1 MIYLMRHGET
11 VWNAEQRLQGRQDTP
26 LTTKG
31 VAQAQAFGRALA
43 MELPD
48 PHAYRLIAS
57 PLGRAWQTA
66 VLAVSGMG
74 RSPSDIELEPRLVEH
89 AFGAW
94 EGLNQADLK
103 RDHAEALTARL
114 ADKWNVPA
122 TDGESYAMVA
132 DRVGAWLADQDEA
145 ETLVVICHG
154 VIARVMR
161 GLYAKMPRDELMQ
174 LPEPQDR
181 IFKLSSGAIEEIRV

>member
-11 VWNAEQRLQGRQDTP
+11 IWNAEKRLQGQQDTP
-26 LTTKG
+26 LTAKG

-43 MELPD
+43 ADVPD
-48 PHAYRLIAS
+48 PAACRLIAS

-66 VLAVSGMG
+66 VLAVTGMG
-74 RSPSDIELEPRLVEH
+74 RNPSGIELEPRLMEH

-94 EGLNQADLK
+94 EGLNQDDLN
-103 RDHAEALTARL
+103 RDHADALAARL

-122 TDGESYAMVA
+122 TDGESYALVA
-132 DRVGAWLADQDEA
+132 DRVGAWLAEQDES
-145 ETLVVICHG
+145 ETLIVVCHG
-154 VIARVMR
+154 VIARVLR
-161 GLYAKMPRDELMQ
+161 GLYASMPREVLMQ

-181 IFKLSSGAIEEIRV
+181 IFKLRGGGIEELQA

>member
-11 VWNAEQRLQGRQDTP
+11 IWNAEQRLQGRQDTP
-26 LTTKG
+26 LTAKG
-31 VAQAQAFGRALA
+31 VTQAQAFGQRLK
-43 MELPD
+43 EIVPNPD
-48 PHAYRLIAS
+48 DCRLIAS

-66 VLAVSGMG
+66 VLAVTGMG
-74 RSPSDIELEPRLVEH
+74 RSPHDIELEPRLVEH
-89 AFGAW
+89 AFGQW

-103 RDHAEALTARL
+103 RNHAEAIAARL

-122 TDGESYAMVA
+122 TDGESYALVA
-132 DRVGAWLADQDEA
+132 DRVGAWLAEQDED
-145 ETLVVICHG
+145 EIKIVFCHG

-161 GLYAKMPRDELMQ
+161 GLYADMPKDDLMQ

-181 IFKLSSGAIEEIRV
+181 IFKLSGGAIEEILV

>member
-1 MIYLMRHGET
+1 MRP
-11 VWNAEQRLQGRQDTP
+11 Q
-26 LTTKG
+26 
-31 VAQAQAFGRALA
+31 
-43 MELPD
+43 
-48 PHAYRLIAS
+48 
-57 PLGRAWQTA
+57 
-66 VLAVSGMG
+66 
-74 RSPSDIELEPRLVEH
+74 
-89 AFGAW
+89 
-94 EGLNQADLK
+94 
-103 RDHAEALTARL
+103 AEALAARL

>member
-1 MIYLMRHGET
+1 M
-11 VWNAEQRLQGRQDTP
+11 
-26 LTTKG
+26 
-31 VAQAQAFGRALA
+31 
-43 MELPD
+43 
-48 PHAYRLIAS
+48 
-57 PLGRAWQTA
+57 
-66 VLAVSGMG
+66 
-74 RSPSDIELEPRLVEH
+74 VEH

-103 RDHAEALTARL
+103 RDHAEALAARL

-161 GLYAKMPRDELMQ
+161 GLYAKMPRDELDAAAG
-174 LPEPQDR
+174 DR
-181 IFKLSSGAIEEIRV
+181 KTGYSN